1 MVQSKSILALANEN
15 NINLKKI
22 LSHLAIGKE
31 TLAKHVTHNIEK
43 LLLPVLR
50 ELRSNATTIEVK
62 YLNLLESNLKDLA
75 GKFGT
80 TLSECQYLTP
90 KETQICNMI
99 KNGLNTKGIAAFLNV
114 SVLTINT
121 HRTSIRK
128 KLKISNQKINLI
140 THLQLI

>member
-1 MVQSKSILALANEN
+1 MVQSRSILVLAKEN
-15 NINLKKI
+15 NVNLKKI
-22 LSHLAIGKE
+22 LSQLTIGKE
-31 TLAKHVTHNIEK
+31 TLEKHVTHNIEK

-50 ELRSNATTIEVK
+50 ELRSHATTIEVK

-75 GKFGT
+75 GKFGA

-90 KETQICNMI
+90 KEIQICNMI
-99 KNGLNTKGIAAFLNV
+99 RNGLNTKGIAGLLNV

-128 KLKISNQKINLI
+128 KLKISKLKINLI
-140 THLQLI
+140 AHLQLI

>member
-1 MVQSKSILALANEN
+1 MVQSRSILVLAKEN
-15 NINLKKI
+15 NVNLKKI
-22 LSHLAIGKE
+22 LSQLTIGKE
-31 TLAKHVTHNIEK
+31 TLEKHVTHNIEK

-50 ELRSNATTIEVK
+50 ELRSHATTIEVK

-75 GKFGT
+75 GKFGA
-80 TLSECQYLTP
+80 TLSECQHLTP
-90 KETQICNMI
+90 KEIQICNMI
-99 KNGLNTKGIAAFLNV
+99 RNGLNTKGIAELLNV

-140 THLQLI
+140 AHLQLS